1 MASLIEELITTL
13 EKENE
18 IYSNLLPVQE
28 KKKRTIIVNDLKT
41 LQEITQQEQ
50 EVIQQIGA
58 LERKRQE
65 VMTNIGMVLNRDP
78 DTLDLPAL
86 IKLLEKQ
93 PEEKKRLSLVY
104 DNLKQTVHQLVDIN
118 KLNQSLIEESLD
130 MIEFNMNFIQ
140 STRMSPGNNYNKD
153 AIGVNMP
160 VGQSGMFDARQ

>member
-28 KKKRTIIVNDLKT
+28 KKKKVIIVNDLKA
-41 LQEITQQEQ
+41 LQEITAQEQ

-65 VMTNIGMVLNRDP
+65 VITNIGMVLSRDP
-78 DTLDLPAL
+78 AALDIPAL
-86 IKLLEKQ
+86 IELLAKQ

-104 DNLKQTVHQLVDIN
+104 DNLKITVHRLVDIN

-130 MIEFNMNFIQ
+130 MIEFNLNFIQ
-140 STRMSPGNNYNKD
+140 STRMSPGNNYDKN
-153 AIGVNMP
+153 AVGVNMP
-160 VGQSGMFDARQ
+160 IGQAGIFDAKQ